1 MRADTVGNLWAQFA
15 GSHARRL
22 AAQKCVVY
30 CHLVAD
36 LGSYGLAVLELLK
49 SSASVWRFA
58 LYPDLGN

>member
-1 MRADTVGNLWAQFA
+1 MRADTLGNLWAQFA
-15 GSHARRL
+15 GSHASCL
-22 AAQKCVVY
+22 AAQKCVMY

-36 LGSYGLAVLELLK
+36 SGYYGLAVSELLK